1 MKSIVPSEIFKLA
14 LCALKGALKFYFIML
29 VFIIPLNVC
38 IAWYEDNNVAA
49 FLTLDFWVTFFTSPL
64 TAFLILM
71 LFLWLFISLLIA
83 WHKDRKVT

>member
-1 MKSIVPSEIFKLA
+1 VKSIVPSEILKLA
-14 LCALKGALKFYFIML
+14 LCAFKGALKFYFIML

-38 IAWYEDNNVAA
+38 IAWYEGNNVAA
-49 FLTLDFWVTFFTSPL
+49 FLTLDFWVTFFRSPL

-71 LFLWLFISLLIA
+71 LFLWLFISLLID